1 MSLLKYRGD
10 LSRNRPLTFVT
21 PSIVSD
27 TPAAHAKVKRD
38 LKAIL
43 RKAELYLG
51 RKEFDQLVQKHR
63 MARRGR
69 KPKRSF
75 NKLLVAEW
83 DAAVAENP
91 TVTRTEVAKD
101 CYERYRQQSVRAVE
115 KRLTRALQDRERK
128 AQARERKAERER
140 KLLAKLKRPTLI
152 GTESAAF

>member
-83 DAAVAENP
+83 DAAVAANP
-91 TVTRTEVAKD
+91 KITRMEFARGIYEVR
-101 CYERYRQQSVRAVE
+101 RYRRYHQYSQQSVRAIE
-115 KRLTRALQDRERK
+115 KRLTRALKTREPE
-128 AQARERKAERER
+128 Q
-140 KLLAKLKRPTLI
+140 KLKAAVKRPSLLN
-152 GTESAAF
+152 E